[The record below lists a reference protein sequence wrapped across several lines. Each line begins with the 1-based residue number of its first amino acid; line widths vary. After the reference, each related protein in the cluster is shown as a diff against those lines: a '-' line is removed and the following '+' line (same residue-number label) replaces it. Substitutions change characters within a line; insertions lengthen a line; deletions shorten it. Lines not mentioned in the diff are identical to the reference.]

1 MMAITFENVIFDR
14 IIDNLN
20 SIIAN
25 EFGIQIFYDEH
36 QGNQSFLLQPVTD
49 EVLDTLSH
57 GQIREVTV
65 NIQYELDLS
74 NNITKNSFKQVMSI
88 TERLKRL
95 LFNNNTYSV
104 SGENQFRNGSVG
116 SVEYEQEDDKI
127 RSITTFTCQ
136 TLELVWKLKQ
146 TQNIKS
152 YQTIRIISLGHLS
165 THLRLLE
172 GQEVE
177 IHKDKLPLPKALL
190 KALESKNI
198 KSEDK

>member
-14 IIDNLN
+14 VIDNLN

-49 EVLDTLSH
+49 EILDTLSH

-95 LFNNNTYSV
+95 LFNNNTFSV
-104 SGENQFRNGSVG
+104 SGVNQFRNGSVE
-116 SVEYEQEDDKI
+116 SVEYETEDDFI

-136 TLELVWKLKQ
+136 TLEIV
-146 TQNIKS
+146 
-152 YQTIRIISLGHLS
+152 
-165 THLRLLE
+165 
-172 GQEVE
+172 
-177 IHKDKLPLPKALL
+177 
-190 KALESKNI
+190 
-198 KSEDK
+198 

>member
-36 QGNQSFLLQPVTD
+36 QGNQSFLLQPATD

-95 LFNNNTYSV
+95 LFNNNTFSV

-116 SVEYEQEDDKI
+116 SVEYEQEGDKI

-136 TLELVWKLKQ
+136 TLELV
-146 TQNIKS
+146 
-152 YQTIRIISLGHLS
+152 
-165 THLRLLE
+165 
-172 GQEVE
+172 
-177 IHKDKLPLPKALL
+177 
-190 KALESKNI
+190 
-198 KSEDK
+198 

>member
-1 MMAITFENVIFDR
+1 MAITFENVIFDR
-14 IIDNLN
+14 VIDNLN

-36 QGNQSFLLQPVTD
+36 QGKQSFILQPATD

-95 LFNNNTYSV
+95 LFNNNTFSV

-116 SVEYEQEDDKI
+116 SVEYEQEGDKI

-136 TLELVWKLKQ
+136 TLELV
-146 TQNIKS
+146 
-152 YQTIRIISLGHLS
+152 
-165 THLRLLE
+165 
-172 GQEVE
+172 
-177 IHKDKLPLPKALL
+177 
-190 KALESKNI
+190 
-198 KSEDK
+198 

>member
-14 IIDNLN
+14 VIDNLN

-95 LFNNNTYSV
+95 LFNNNTFSV

-136 TLELVWKLKQ
+136 TLELV
-146 TQNIKS
+146 
-152 YQTIRIISLGHLS
+152 
-165 THLRLLE
+165 
-172 GQEVE
+172 
-177 IHKDKLPLPKALL
+177 
-190 KALESKNI
+190 
-198 KSEDK
+198 

>member
-1 MMAITFENVIFDR
+1 MAITFENVIFDR
-14 IIDNLN
+14 VIDNLN

-95 LFNNNTYSV
+95 LFNNNTFSV

-116 SVEYEQEDDKI
+116 SIEYEQEDDKI

-136 TLELVWKLKQ
+136 TLELV
-146 TQNIKS
+146 
-152 YQTIRIISLGHLS
+152 
-165 THLRLLE
+165 
-172 GQEVE
+172 
-177 IHKDKLPLPKALL
+177 
-190 KALESKNI
+190 
-198 KSEDK
+198 

>member
-14 IIDNLN
+14 VIDNLN

-36 QGNQSFLLQPVTD
+36 QGNQSFILQPATD

-95 LFNNNTYSV
+95 LFNNNTFSV

-116 SVEYEQEDDKI
+116 SVEYEQEGDKI

-136 TLELVWKLKQ
+136 TLELV
-146 TQNIKS
+146 
-152 YQTIRIISLGHLS
+152 
-165 THLRLLE
+165 
-172 GQEVE
+172 
-177 IHKDKLPLPKALL
+177 
-190 KALESKNI
+190 
-198 KSEDK
+198 

>member
-14 IIDNLN
+14 VIDNLN

-95 LFNNNTYSV
+95 LFNNNTFSL
-104 SGENQFRNGSVG
+104 SGENQFRNGSIG

-127 RSITTFTCQ
+127 KS
-136 TLELVWKLKQ
+136 KL
-146 TQNIKS
+146 
-152 YQTIRIISLGHLS
+152 RI
-165 THLRLLE
+165 
-172 GQEVE
+172 
-177 IHKDKLPLPKALL
+177 
-190 KALESKNI
+190 
-198 KSEDK
+198 

>member
-14 IIDNLN
+14 IINNLN

-36 QGNQSFLLQPVTD
+36 QGNQSFLLQPSSD
-49 EVLDTLSH
+49 EIIDTLSH

-95 LFNNNTYSV
+95 LFNNNTFSV
-104 SGENQFRNGSVG
+104 SGVNQFRNGSVE
-116 SVEYEQEDDKI
+116 SVEYETEDDVM
-127 RSITTFTCQ
+127 RSNTIFTCQ
-136 TLELVWKLKQ
+136 TLELV
-146 TQNIKS
+146 
-152 YQTIRIISLGHLS
+152 
-165 THLRLLE
+165 
-172 GQEVE
+172 
-177 IHKDKLPLPKALL
+177 
-190 KALESKNI
+190 
-198 KSEDK
+198 

>member
-14 IIDNLN
+14 VIDNLN

-95 LFNNNTYSV
+95 LFNNNTHSV

-136 TLELVWKLKQ
+136 TLELV
-146 TQNIKS
+146 
-152 YQTIRIISLGHLS
+152 
-165 THLRLLE
+165 
-172 GQEVE
+172 
-177 IHKDKLPLPKALL
+177 
-190 KALESKNI
+190 
-198 KSEDK
+198 

>member
-1 MMAITFENVIFDR
+1 MAITFENVIFDR
-14 IIDNLN
+14 VIDNLN

-36 QGNQSFLLQPVTD
+36 QGNQSFLLQPATD

-88 TERLKRL
+88 TERLKRV
-95 LFNNNTYSV
+95 LFNNNTFSV
-104 SGENQFRNGSVG
+104 SGKNQFRNGSVG
-116 SVEYEQEDDKI
+116 SVEYEQEGDKI

-136 TLELVWKLKQ
+136 TLELV
-146 TQNIKS
+146 
-152 YQTIRIISLGHLS
+152 
-165 THLRLLE
+165 
-172 GQEVE
+172 
-177 IHKDKLPLPKALL
+177 
-190 KALESKNI
+190 
-198 KSEDK
+198 

>member
-14 IIDNLN
+14 VIDNLN

-95 LFNNNTYSV
+95 LFNNNTFSL
-104 SGENQFRNGSVG
+104 SGENQFRNGSIG

-136 TLELVWKLKQ
+136 TLELV
-146 TQNIKS
+146 
-152 YQTIRIISLGHLS
+152 
-165 THLRLLE
+165 
-172 GQEVE
+172 
-177 IHKDKLPLPKALL
+177 
-190 KALESKNI
+190 
-198 KSEDK
+198 

>member
-36 QGNQSFLLQPVTD
+36 QGNQSFLLQPISD
-49 EVLDTLSH
+49 EIIDTLSH
-57 GQIREVTV
+57 GQIREVAI

-74 NNITKNSFKQVMSI
+74 NKITKNSFKQVMSI

-104 SGENQFRNGSVG
+104 SGVNQFRNGSVG
-116 SVEYEQEDDKI
+116 SVEYEKEDDKV
-127 RSITTFTCQ
+127 RSVTTFTCQ
-136 TLELVWKLKQ
+136 TLELV
-146 TQNIKS
+146 
-152 YQTIRIISLGHLS
+152 
-165 THLRLLE
+165 
-172 GQEVE
+172 
-177 IHKDKLPLPKALL
+177 
-190 KALESKNI
+190 
-198 KSEDK
+198 

>member
-14 IIDNLN
+14 VIDNLN

-95 LFNNNTYSV
+95 LFNNNTFSV

-116 SVEYEQEDDKI
+116 SVEYEQEGDKI

-136 TLELVWKLKQ
+136 TLELV
-146 TQNIKS
+146 
-152 YQTIRIISLGHLS
+152 
-165 THLRLLE
+165 
-172 GQEVE
+172 
-177 IHKDKLPLPKALL
+177 
-190 KALESKNI
+190 
-198 KSEDK
+198 

>member
-14 IIDNLN
+14 VIDNLN

-36 QGNQSFLLQPVTD
+36 QGNQSFLLQPVAD

-95 LFNNNTYSV
+95 LFNNNTFSL
-104 SGENQFRNGSVG
+104 SGENQFRNGSIG

-136 TLELVWKLKQ
+136 TLELV
-146 TQNIKS
+146 
-152 YQTIRIISLGHLS
+152 
-165 THLRLLE
+165 
-172 GQEVE
+172 
-177 IHKDKLPLPKALL
+177 
-190 KALESKNI
+190 
-198 KSEDK
+198 

>member
-1 MMAITFENVIFDR
+1 MAITFENVIFDR
-14 IIDNLN
+14 VIDNLN

-95 LFNNNTYSV
+95 LFNNNTFSL
-104 SGENQFRNGSVG
+104 SGENQFRNGSIG

-136 TLELVWKLKQ
+136 TLELV
-146 TQNIKS
+146 
-152 YQTIRIISLGHLS
+152 
-165 THLRLLE
+165 
-172 GQEVE
+172 
-177 IHKDKLPLPKALL
+177 
-190 KALESKNI
+190 
-198 KSEDK
+198 

>member
-1 MMAITFENVIFDR
+1 MAITFENVIFDR

-136 TLELVWKLKQ
+136 TLELV
-146 TQNIKS
+146 
-152 YQTIRIISLGHLS
+152 
-165 THLRLLE
+165 
-172 GQEVE
+172 
-177 IHKDKLPLPKALL
+177 
-190 KALESKNI
+190 
-198 KSEDK
+198 

>member
-14 IIDNLN
+14 IINNLN

-36 QGNQSFLLQPVTD
+36 QGNQRFLLQPVSD
-49 EVLDTLSH
+49 EIIDTLSH

-65 NIQYELDLS
+65 SIQYELDLS

-104 SGENQFRNGSVG
+104 SSENQFRNGSVG
-116 SVEYEQEDDKI
+116 SVGYEQEDDKI

-136 TLELVWKLKQ
+136 TLELV
-146 TQNIKS
+146 
-152 YQTIRIISLGHLS
+152 
-165 THLRLLE
+165 
-172 GQEVE
+172 
-177 IHKDKLPLPKALL
+177 
-190 KALESKNI
+190 
-198 KSEDK
+198 

>member
-14 IIDNLN
+14 VIDNLN

-36 QGNQSFLLQPVTD
+36 QGNQSFLLQPATD

-95 LFNNNTYSV
+95 LFNNNTFSV

-116 SVEYEQEDDKI
+116 SVEYEQEGDKI

-136 TLELVWKLKQ
+136 TLELV
-146 TQNIKS
+146 
-152 YQTIRIISLGHLS
+152 
-165 THLRLLE
+165 
-172 GQEVE
+172 
-177 IHKDKLPLPKALL
+177 
-190 KALESKNI
+190 
-198 KSEDK
+198 

>member
-14 IIDNLN
+14 VIDNLN

-36 QGNQSFLLQPVTD
+36 QSNQSFLLQPVSD
-49 EVLDTLSH
+49 EVIDTLSH

-95 LFNNNTYSV
+95 LFNNNTFSV

-136 TLELVWKLKQ
+136 TLELV
-146 TQNIKS
+146 
-152 YQTIRIISLGHLS
+152 
-165 THLRLLE
+165 
-172 GQEVE
+172 
-177 IHKDKLPLPKALL
+177 
-190 KALESKNI
+190 
-198 KSEDK
+198 

>member
-1 MMAITFENVIFDR
+1 MAITFENVIFDR
-14 IIDNLN
+14 VIDNLN

-36 QGNQSFLLQPVTD
+36 QGNQSFLLQPATD

-136 TLELVWKLKQ
+136 TLELV
-146 TQNIKS
+146 
-152 YQTIRIISLGHLS
+152 
-165 THLRLLE
+165 
-172 GQEVE
+172 
-177 IHKDKLPLPKALL
+177 
-190 KALESKNI
+190 
-198 KSEDK
+198 

>member
-1 MMAITFENVIFDR
+1 MAITFENVIFDR

-36 QGNQSFLLQPVTD
+36 QGNQSFLLQPATD

-95 LFNNNTYSV
+95 LFNNNTFSV

-116 SVEYEQEDDKI
+116 SVEYEQEGDKI

-136 TLELVWKLKQ
+136 TLELV
-146 TQNIKS
+146 
-152 YQTIRIISLGHLS
+152 
-165 THLRLLE
+165 
-172 GQEVE
+172 
-177 IHKDKLPLPKALL
+177 
-190 KALESKNI
+190 
-198 KSEDK
+198 

>member
-14 IIDNLN
+14 VIDNLN

-57 GQIREVTV
+57 GQIREVTL

-95 LFNNNTYSV
+95 LFNNNTFSV

-136 TLELVWKLKQ
+136 TLELV
-146 TQNIKS
+146 
-152 YQTIRIISLGHLS
+152 
-165 THLRLLE
+165 
-172 GQEVE
+172 
-177 IHKDKLPLPKALL
+177 
-190 KALESKNI
+190 
-198 KSEDK
+198 